1 MTYSIVARDPESG
14 QLGVAVQ
21 SCWFSVGSVVTWA
34 EPGVGAVATQAMA
47 ERAYGP
53 RCLEGLRSGDAEAAL
68 ATALEVDDGRDFR
81 QVAVVGADG
90 SVAAHTGSA
99 CIQPAGHVVGEAFSA
114 QANLMAN
121 DRVWGA
127 LADGYTASVGPL
139 SHRLLDGLDAA
150 QAAGGDARGVMSTAL
165 LVVDDTDVV
174 VELRVEHSADPLG
187 ELRRLL
193 TVQEA
198 FALLERAENEMID
211 GDPASALA
219 HCDEALGLVPGDENA
234 RFTRAG
240 ALLLGGDLDAG
251 RAEVQAL
258 VADNP
263 SWEVAIRGFAALDLV
278 PLPDGRS
285 VDDLFR

>member
-1 MTYSIVARDPESG
+1 VTYSIVARDPETG

-53 RCLEGLRSGDAEAAL
+53 RCLAALRTGDATSAL
-68 ATALEVDDGRDFR
+68 AAAIDLDDTPELR

-90 SVAAHTGSA
+90 SVAAHTGSQ
-99 CIQPAGHVVGEAFSA
+99 CIQPAGHVVGDGFSA

-121 DRVWGA
+121 DGVWDA
-127 LADGYTASVGPL
+127 LADGYLSASGAL
-139 SHRLLDGLDAA
+139 SHRLLAGLDAA
-150 QAAGGDARGVMSTAL
+150 QAAGGDARGVMSAAL

-174 VELRVEHSADPLG
+174 VELRVEHHDGPLG

-198 FALLERAENEMID
+198 FALLERAENEMVD
-211 GDPASALA
+211 GDPADALA
-219 HCDEALGLVPGDENA
+219 HCDEALRLVPGDENA

-240 ALLLGGDLDAG
+240 VLLLGGQVDAG
-251 RAEVQAL
+251 RAEIRGL

-278 PLPDGRS
+278 PLPDGLT
-285 VDDLFR
+285 VDDLFA